1 MSGFLLIAVGGGLAS
16 AVFGLSMR
24 AGSPMAA
31 GLTYLAPAPLLAV
44 GLSRGLAAGAISAL
58 VGVVALAFGVGPL
71 AALFY
76 LSAVGLPSLLVIRL
90 AMQSRPG
97 AVQGALHWYP
107 PGLLFAWLT
116 VYGLALLV
124 AVTLMFASAE
134 GGLEGEIRR
143 ALDELLK
150 VYRET
155 QGGQVD
161 PRMREVAETLAV
173 YLPGFLIS
181 SWLMVF
187 VVNGAVA
194 QGLLTRI
201 GQAGRPTPAYAAVE
215 LPHWLELL
223 LAGTLALSLLP
234 GDIGRLAQNALPV
247 LITPF
252 LLSGLAV
259 IHTLSRRVPGRG
271 AVLAAVY
278 MMIVLL
284 GWLSLP
290 IAILGL
296 AEQWLG
302 LRRRYGKSGEKPE
315 GPEGK

>member
-31 GLTYLAPAPLLAV
+31 GLTYLAPLPLLAV
-44 GLSRGLAAGAISAL
+44 GLSRGLAAGAVAAL
-58 VGVVALAFGVGPL
+58 VSVVALAFGVGPL

-76 LSAVGLPSLLVIRL
+76 LFAVGLPSLIVIRM

-97 AVQGALHWYP
+97 TAPSAVDWYP

-116 VYGLALLV
+116 VYGLGLLV
-124 AVTLMFASAE
+124 TITLMFASAE

-143 ALDELLK
+143 ALAELLEA
-150 VYRET
+150 YGEAR
-155 QGGQVD
+155 GGQPD
-161 PRMREVAETLAV
+161 PRMREVAETMAV

-187 VVNGAVA
+187 VINSAAA
-194 QGLLTRI
+194 QGLVTRI

-215 LPHWLELL
+215 LPQWLVLV
-223 LAGTLALSLLP
+223 LAGSLALSLLP
-234 GDIGRLAQNALPV
+234 GGIGRLGQNALPI

-252 LLSGLAV
+252 LLCGLAV

-278 MMIVLL
+278 MMIALL

-296 AEQWLG
+296 VEQWLG
-302 LRRRYGKSGEKPE
+302 LRGRYGKSGEKPE
-315 GPEGK
+315 GE